1 MKCEICEKREAIYQQ
16 LCEHCAEG
24 IKRLASIEWPKNR
37 LSFIST
43 EIRRQECQLMCPIS
57 SMISRTVR
65 RSSAAHNY
73 TAEVTE

>member
-1 MKCEICEKREAIYQQ
+1 
-16 LCEHCAEG
+16 
-24 IKRLASIEWPKNR
+24 
-37 LSFIST
+37 
-43 EIRRQECQLMCPIS
+43 LMCPIS